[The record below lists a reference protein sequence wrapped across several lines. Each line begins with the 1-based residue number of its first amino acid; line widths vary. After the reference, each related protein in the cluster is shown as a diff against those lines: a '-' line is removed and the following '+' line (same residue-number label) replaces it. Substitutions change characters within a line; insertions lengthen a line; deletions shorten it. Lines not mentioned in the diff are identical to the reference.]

1 MSCGKFRSEGV
12 RYEDNVDGAWYTTD
26 QCISCD
32 LCSAIAP
39 DFFAVATNQG
49 FSYVHK
55 QPHPGEEEELC
66 WEALQNCPV
75 EAIGNSNG

>member
-1 MSCGKFRSEGV
+1 MSNEKFKADGEK
-12 RYEDNVDGAWYTTD
+12 YEDNVEGKWYTTD

-39 DFFAVATNQG
+39 DFFAVATDKG
-49 FSYVHK
+49 YSYVYK
-55 QPHPGEEEELC
+55 QPHPGEEEEYC

-75 EAIGNSNG
+75 EAIGNYDD